1 MSKAAFYMLS
11 DKNVSKAIE
20 YTSNAEEY
28 LPSDIPEN
36 DVALAFNI
44 YNNLLCFFIE
54 SNEPDKAEK
63 YLYKAIKLVDKL
75 PYESNDQLVL
85 LRNISE
91 YYRLRKDYP
100 SAAKFAKIEIQIYT
114 DRRILSYD
122 YADALI
128 RAAKIY
134 TEWGKHDK
142 AKYCSDHANVV
153 LSCLNGNVVGM
164 IESKD

>member
-1 MSKAAFYMLS
+1 
-11 DKNVSKAIE
+11 
-20 YTSNAEEY
+20 
-28 LPSDIPEN
+28 
-36 DVALAFNI
+36 
-44 YNNLLCFFIE
+44 
-54 SNEPDKAEK
+54 
-63 YLYKAIKLVDKL
+63 
-75 PYESNDQLVL
+75 VL

-134 TEWGKHDK
+134 TEWGKPDK
-142 AKYCSDHANVV
+142 AKYCADHANVV